1 MYIYI
6 RMYMAMPPFFQYTHV
21 SVYVHVEKE
30 RIVSTGYTHVSI
42 QGLSSARET
51 HMKQVHTLII
61 RV

>member
-1 MYIYI
+1 
-6 RMYMAMPPFFQYTHV
+6 MYMAMPPFFQYTHV